1 MVAIPDYPRSHSVGS
16 AKSSQSAMELSGI
29 SWQTYES
36 LLADLSD
43 HRLRLTYHHG
53 YLEIMTPSPEQESYK
68 KVLGRFVE
76 TLAEELEIQIA
87 PLGSTTFRR
96 LESVGAE
103 PDECFYV
110 SNIAAVRGKKR
121 FEVGQIPP
129 PDLVVEIDI
138 TSSSQKRLEVYQEL
152 AIPEIWSYDGSRL
165 QIYQLISG
173 EYRVVPRS
181 MVFPTIPV
189 VEIEPFLA
197 QTMETDYLTLIR
209 SFRQWVRSLLSV

>member
-1 MVAIPDYPRSHSVGS
+1 VD
-16 AKSSQSAMELSGI
+16 
-29 SWQTYES
+29 
-36 LLADLSD
+36 
-43 HRLRLTYHHG
+43 
-53 YLEIMTPSPEQESYK
+53 SPYK

-110 SNIAAVRGKKR
+110 SNIAAVRGNKR

-138 TSSSQKRLEVYQEL
+138 TSSSQKRLAVYQEL

-173 EYRVVPRS
+173 EYQVVPRS

-209 SFRQWVRSLLSV
+209 SFREWVQSLLSV

>member
-1 MVAIPDYPRSHSVGS
+1 
-16 AKSSQSAMELSGI
+16 MELSGI

-53 YLEIMTPSPEQESYK
+53 YLAIMTPSPEHESYK

-87 PLGSTTFRR
+87 PLGSTTLRR

-110 SNIAAVRGKKR
+110 RNIEAVKGQKR
-121 FEVGQIPP
+121 FEVGSIPP

-138 TSSSQKRLEVYQEL
+138 TSSCQKRLEVYREL

-165 QIYQLISG
+165 QIYQLVSG
-173 EYRVVPRS
+173 EYQIVPRS
-181 MVFPTIPV
+181 LTFPTIPV

-197 QTMETDYLTLIR
+197 QTMEADYLTLIR
-209 SFRQWVRSLLSV
+209 SFRQWVRSLVST